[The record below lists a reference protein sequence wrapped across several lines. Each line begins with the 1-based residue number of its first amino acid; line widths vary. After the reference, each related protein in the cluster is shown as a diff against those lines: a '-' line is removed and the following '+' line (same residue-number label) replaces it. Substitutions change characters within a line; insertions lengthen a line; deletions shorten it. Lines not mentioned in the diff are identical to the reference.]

1 MLDEPDVGS
10 CCSWWWPR
18 WPAAWSSP
26 GTVHS
31 VGPSWHMSYYS
42 QWVYLLADS
51 SFVFKVWKCFRLTQ
65 PFVLHSW
72 HLSEMQCLWQGDS
85 SHHMERGGERC
96 QDSGWVSHSVQIL
109 IMMDGLR
116 HWPSAGAAPLLKSTE
131 NSEETSST
139 WQHHTIVAHILV
151 QHRVLLF
158 CF

>member
-1 MLDEPDVGS
+1 MEMLDEPDVGS

-31 VGPSWHMSYYS
+31 VGPSWHMSCYS

-72 HLSEMQCLWQGDS
+72 ASFWNAMPVAGWQLPPHGKGRWEVSGFWLSFSLRENSDHDGWPKALAISWCCSSIEEHREFWRNKFYLAAPYNCS
-85 SHHMERGGERC
+85 SHLG
-96 QDSGWVSHSVQIL
+96 
-109 IMMDGLR
+109 
-116 HWPSAGAAPLLKSTE
+116 SA
-131 NSEETSST
+131 
-139 WQHHTIVAHILV
+139 
-151 QHRVLLF
+151 
-158 CF
+158 